1 MASLI
6 DWHSHHTP
14 PELAEEFGR
23 LTGKAPTIDK
33 YDSPDFAPRIRELD
47 RAGIDVQLVC
57 QGAGVFADGLPAGQ
71 AMAIVRKSN
80 DLIAERVAPHRDRLL
95 GAIAVTMKDI
105 AGSVREIERM
115 AAKSF
120 RAVLLY
126 PKADGQFTLD
136 APEAEPLFAKI
147 EQLGLPIFLHG
158 ATSSNDPTLRRLEDE
173 GAGVIY
179 SVVADATVCE
189 SAVRLIAAGL
199 FDRHPNL
206 KIVIRSGGGG
216 LPLLLHRLF
225 WKHKGP
231 EGEQRYSEILLKH
244 FWIDTAG
251 VDARTLRFLLDAVG
265 EEHVVFGSDYCGGL
279 GPIEKALPVIED
291 QPDAAR
297 IKALIERTSRNL
309 LRL

>member
-1 MASLI
+1 MPSLI

-14 PELAEEFGR
+14 PELAEEFGK
-23 LTGKAPTIDK
+23 LTGKAPYIDK

-47 RAGIDVQLVC
+47 KANIDVQLIC

-95 GAIAVTMKDI
+95 GVIAVTMKDI
-105 AGSVREIERM
+105 AGSVKEIERM
-115 AAKSF
+115 AAKGF

-136 APEAEPLFAKI
+136 TPEAEPLFAKI

-199 FDRHPNL
+199 FGRHPNL

-231 EGEQRYSEILLKH
+231 DGEQRYSDILLKH

-251 VDARTLRFLLDAVG
+251 VDARTLRFLMDTVG

-297 IKALIERTSRNL
+297 IKALTERTSRSL
-309 LRL
+309 LKL